1 MMPMRIRRKTRTIEK
16 LENPTALQCGG
27 RSFPC
32 DHPTQFTLASTWKC
46 VARRDR
52 VQGTAVAFWALKL
65 PHRHGRACPGHL
77 RAAHGTKNVDARDRP
92 GHDDVLVSWASKGA
106 KLLRGHGLSDMW
118 DLPGKV

>member
-1 MMPMRIRRKTRTIEK
+1 MMPMRIRRKTRPVEK

-32 DHPTQFTLASTWKC
+32 DHPTQFTLASTRKC

-65 PHRHGRACPGHL
+65 PHRHGRACPRHL
-77 RAAHGTKNVDARDRP
+77 RAAHRTKNVDAPDR
-92 GHDDVLVSWASKGA
+92 
-106 KLLRGHGLSDMW
+106 LREDELFGSMA
-118 DLPGKV
+118 PEEPKMVPRQPCRI